1 MSSKNFVNG
10 LVNTGIAGAG
20 GGGGGGG
27 PGSTGPTG
35 PTGPAGANGAP
46 GPTGATG
53 PTGPG
58 FTTITPS
65 NNNFVLTA
73 NGTSNSA
80 VGESNLRFDGSILT
94 VTGIVS
100 LATSSNQNLVV
111 GLSAGETLSQGV
123 GSSNTFVGI
132 SAGYFGVSTSCNV
145 FVGHNAGFYSVDGA
159 DSVFIGK
166 DAGYSGESAT
176 NSVFIGSLAGSSIS
190 VPFGETYVG
199 YAAGNFVTGVIGIGS
214 TSNNTFI
221 GNQAGESNI
230 SGNNNTFL
238 GSRAGSL
245 NGRGDNNVFLGF
257 GAGNSATYSNL
268 SNVFLVANSSNSN
281 LLRGDFANQ
290 YLGIGLALGAAPA
303 YNLDVSGTTNI
314 CGVVTLQNNL
324 TLSGVVRGGIK
335 ISSFADSSNF
345 SLPLTEVGYYYYLTN
360 TNLAAVTLPATTTAA
375 THGGQYWVL
384 RNATGQVMSL
394 SLINTLTLASPLV
407 IQPSN
412 AATLVIS
419 PEANNTILLL

>member
-27 PGSTGPTG
+27 GPGSTGPTG
-35 PTGPAGANGAP
+35 PTGPAGANGAA
-46 GPTGATG
+46 GPTGPTG

-65 NNNFVLTA
+65 NDNYVLTA
-73 NGTSNSA
+73 NGTANSA

-132 SAGYFGVSTSCNV
+132 SAGYFGESNYCNV

-166 DAGYSGESAT
+166 DAGYSGQSAT
-176 NSVFIGSLAGSSIS
+176 NSVIIGSLAGSSIS
-190 VPFGETYVG
+190 APFGETYVG
-199 YAAGNFVTGVIGIGS
+199 YAAGRLVTGDLVGS
-214 TSNNTFI
+214 TLYNTFI
-221 GNQAGESNI
+221 GNEAGESNI
-230 SGNNNTFL
+230 SGSNNTFL

-245 NGRGDNNVFLGF
+245 NGRGNNNVFLGF

-290 YLGIGLALGAAPA
+290 RLGIGLALGAAPA

-314 CGVVTLQNNL
+314 CGAVTLRNDL
-324 TLSGVVRGGIK
+324 TVSGVVRGGIK
-335 ISSFADSSNF
+335 ISSFALSSNF
-345 SLPLTEVGYYYYLTN
+345 SVLLSEVGYYYYLTN

-394 SLINTLTLASPLV
+394 SLINTLTLSSPLV